1 MSLTA
6 DSPVHSSSSDDFAAF
21 LDAELDSASDV
32 SPDLDEVENEE
43 AEGEEEVEYD
53 EGQDEDDGSDDD
65 DNDDD
70 DDIDSSR
77 TKKRKVELIED
88 VVDPPSSV
96 SRGAP
101 AETSGASL
109 ALDVCTH
116 PGVMGG
122 MCIRCGQK
130 VEDES
135 GVAFGYIHKN
145 LRLADDEIARLRD
158 KDLKNLLRHKKLYLV
173 LDLDHTLLNSTRLGD
188 ISEEELYLKDQREVL
203 PDAVR
208 TNLFQLDH
216 IHMMTKLRPFV
227 HTFLKES
234 SSLFEMYIYTMGERP
249 YALEMADLLDPG
261 GIYFH
266 SRVIAQSDSTQRHQ
280 KGLDVVLGQESAVL
294 ILDDTEVVW
303 GKHRENL
310 ILMDRYHFFASSCRQ
325 FGLKCKSLSE
335 LKSDENEAEGAL
347 ASVLKVLQRIHSLF
361 FDAERGDNI
370 MERDVRQVLKTV
382 RKEIL
387 MGCKIVFTGVIP
399 IQCQPEN
406 HFYWKLAEQLG
417 ATFSTEVDESVT
429 HVVSLND
436 KTEKSRQAVREEKF
450 LVHPRWIEAAN
461 YLWRKPPEKNF
472 PVTS

>member
-43 AEGEEEVEYD
+43 AEGEEEVEDD
-53 EGQDEDDGSDDD
+53 EGQDEDDGGDDD

-203 PDAVR
+203 P
-208 TNLFQLDH
+208 
-216 IHMMTKLRPFV
+216 
-227 HTFLKES
+227 
-234 SSLFEMYIYTMGERP
+234 G
-249 YALEMADLLDPG
+249 DLLLYYGVTLRLWWKSGD
-261 GIYFH
+261 
-266 SRVIAQSDSTQRHQ
+266 
-280 KGLDVVLGQESAVL
+280 GLG
-294 ILDDTEVVW
+294 
-303 GKHRENL
+303 
-310 ILMDRYHFFASSCRQ
+310 
-325 FGLKCKSLSE
+325 
-335 LKSDENEAEGAL
+335 
-347 ASVLKVLQRIHSLF
+347 SV
-361 FDAERGDNI
+361 RGCHT
-370 MERDVRQVLKTV
+370 M
-382 RKEIL
+382 
-387 MGCKIVFTGVIP
+387 
-399 IQCQPEN
+399 
-406 HFYWKLAEQLG
+406 
-417 ATFSTEVDESVT
+417 
-429 HVVSLND
+429 
-436 KTEKSRQAVREEKF
+436 
-450 LVHPRWIEAAN
+450 
-461 YLWRKPPEKNF
+461 
-472 PVTS
+472 

>member
-21 LDAELDSASDV
+21 LDAELDSASDA
-32 SPDLDEVENEE
+32 SPDRDEVQNEE
-43 AEGEEEVEYD
+43 AEGEEEVEDEEGKD
-53 EGQDEDDGSDDD
+53 EGDDSGDDD
-65 DNDDD
+65 DGG
-70 DDIDSSR
+70 IDSSR
-77 TKKRKVELIED
+77 TKKRKVELIEAA
-88 VVDPPSSV
+88 VDPQSSV
-96 SRGAP
+96 SRGEP

-145 LRLADDEIARLRD
+145 LRLADGEIARLRD

-173 LDLDHTLLNSTRLGD
+173 LDLDHTLLNSTRLPD
-188 ISEEELYLKDQREVL
+188 ISAEESYLKDQREVL
-203 PDAVR
+203 PDALR
-208 TNLFQLDH
+208 SNLFKLDW

-227 HTFLKES
+227 HTFLKEA
-234 SSLFEMYIYTMGERP
+234 SSLFEMSIYTMGERP
-249 YALEMADLLDPG
+249 YALEMANLLDPG

-266 SRVIAQSDSTQRHQ
+266 SRVIAQSDSTRRHQ

-310 ILMDRYHFFASSCRQ
+310 ILMDRYHFFTSSCRQ

-335 LKSDENEAEGAL
+335 LRSDENEAEGAL

-361 FDAERGDNI
+361 FDPERGDNI

-382 RKEIL
+382 QKEIL
-387 MGCKIVFTGVIP
+387 KDCKIVFTGVIP
-399 IQCQPEN
+399 IQCLPEN
-406 HFYWKLAEQLG
+406 HHYWRLAEQLG
-417 ATFSTEVDESVT
+417 ATFSTEVDQSVT
-429 HVVSLND
+429 HVVSMND
-436 KTEKSRQAVREEKF
+436 KTEKSRQAVREGKF

-461 YLWRKPPEKNF
+461 YLWQKPPEENF
-472 PVTS
+472 PVSS